1 MYNRWR
7 EITLDKYSYSQNSR
21 IARRIKERERKRKR
35 RRRIVKSV
43 IAIAVVVCC
52 GIGAV
57 KFIPSFELPEFNPVE
72 GFERLCIK
80 LGIATES
87 EEQIVSSD
95 VPVIAGKVDEPSV
108 ENESETETASDAV
121 TSSEE
126 EIPVIDESDEPME
139 SDFWNEESENIIDVA
154 STKGIYPSPAENNN
168 LLDIFKNAKGET
180 EKICCLTFDDG
191 PNKATTPQILDILA
205 KHGIKA
211 TFFELGEKLAVNKE
225 LAKRTFDEGH
235 LLANHTY
242 TQKYS
247 TIYVDKEVFIDE
259 VSKTEKLIEE
269 VTGEPA
275 YKLLRFP
282 GGGFNSGVYGG
293 VKQEYKKVLAD
304 NGYYFIDW
312 NVDNGD
318 DGTRN
323 ASQILSYV
331 KEYCGSKP
339 IVLLME
345 DQNIRKATISSL
357 DSVIEYL
364 KSCGYTFKRL
374 DEIAY
379 YSAEEMPAAPIVNS
393 NINSII
399 KQHFETRGRF
409 I

>member
-1 MYNRWR
+1 M
-7 EITLDKYSYSQNSR
+7 DKYSYSQNSR
-21 IARRIKERERKRKR
+21 IAKRIKERERKRKR
-35 RRRIVKSV
+35 RRRIIKS
-43 IAIAVVVCC
+43 IIAVTIIVCC

-57 KFIPSFELPEFNPVE
+57 KLVPSFDLPEFNPVE

-80 LGIATES
+80 LGIAKDGEDNA
-87 EEQIVSSD
+87 VSSEI
-95 VPVIAGKVDEPSV
+95 PVIAGNADEQQTN
-108 ENESETETASDAV
+108 NESEADNVADEEIVDG
-121 TSSEE
+121 E
-126 EIPVIDESDEPME
+126 EIPVIDEGGEPME
-139 SDFWNEESENIIDVA
+139 SDFWEDNSDKQSVPVSNA
-154 STKGIYPSPAENNN
+154 GIYPAPGENNN

-191 PNKATTPQILDILA
+191 PNKSTTPQILDILS

-211 TFFELGEKLAVNKE
+211 TFFELGEKLASNKE

-247 TIYVDKEVFIDE
+247 TIYTDKEVFLDE
-259 VSKTEKLIEE
+259 VSRTEKLIEE
-269 VTGEPA
+269 ITGQPA

-293 VKQEYKKVLAD
+293 VKQELKKLIAD

-323 ASQILSYV
+323 SAQILSYV

-345 DQNIRKATISSL
+345 DQNIRKATVASL

-379 YSAEEMPAAPIVNS
+379 YTAQEMPSAPVVNGSINNIV
-393 NINSII
+393 
-399 KQHFETRGRF
+399 KRHFEMRGRF
-409 I
+409 F